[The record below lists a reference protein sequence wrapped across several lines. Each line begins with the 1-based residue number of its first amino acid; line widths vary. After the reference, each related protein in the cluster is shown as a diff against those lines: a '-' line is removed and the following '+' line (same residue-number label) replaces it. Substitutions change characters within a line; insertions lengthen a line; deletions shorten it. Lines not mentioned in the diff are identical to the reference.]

1 MEKVLHPTHLTQT
14 IVSEISSV
22 WWISSSYFETQ
33 PLVVMWAQLTPY
45 HARFVNQRDFQQVR
59 SDLEVELFPFITNE
73 NGVRWKR
80 RRDRCSLQGL
90 KSPSCSDT
98 PFTHHGPLILSPAHH
113 LILPSHPFLI
123 SPSHPFI
130 SPSHRLT
137 LSPHLLTPHL
147 TLSSHPLVISPSH
160 HLTLSSHPPTLPS
173 SHPLIPSP
181 SHHLLLLSFSHLTLS
196 SPHPLL
202 SLLTSHPQIDFSAAN
217 YTETKRKV
225 TDFLERIRFW
235 LLFFWMS
242 RRNICSRCVKSSM
255 NSCCD
260 STKTKPRSQ
269 LESHTIHLP
278 SNHGSQSQSC
288 WMEPAHTGQSDKVF
302 WWF

>member
-1 MEKVLHPTHLTQT
+1 MGLSSSHLLT
-14 IVSEISSV
+14 
-22 WWISSSYFETQ
+22 ISSSH
-33 PLVVMWAQLTPY
+33 LT
-45 HARFVNQRDFQQVR
+45 H
-59 SDLEVELFPFITNE
+59 S
-73 NGVRWKR
+73 
-80 RRDRCSLQGL
+80 S
-90 KSPSCSDT
+90 
-98 PFTHHGPLILSPAHH
+98 
-113 LILPSHPFLI
+113 SHPLTRSSHPPI
-123 SPSHPFI
+123 VSPSHLTF
-130 SPSHRLT
+130 SPS
-137 LSPHLLTPHL
+137 PHL
-147 TLSSHPLVISPSH
+147 TLSSHPLILSPSPHFTLSSHPLLISPSH

-269 LESHTIHLP
+269 QESHTIHLP
-278 SNHGSQSQSC
+278 SNHGSQSQTC

-302 WWF
+302 